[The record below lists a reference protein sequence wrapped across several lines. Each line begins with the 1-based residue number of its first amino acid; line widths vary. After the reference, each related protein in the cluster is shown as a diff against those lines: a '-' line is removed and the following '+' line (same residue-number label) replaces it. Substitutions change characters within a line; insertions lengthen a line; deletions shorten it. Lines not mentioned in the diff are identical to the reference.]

1 MNCPVC
7 DQPSMA
13 GLNGFCSEEC
23 MKEMNQVC
31 KGPCE
36 ACRPTYIKRI
46 RVWRMAEVYQT
57 TIIYALRPSEAAKE
71 ASENGNQYDWE
82 QHDGTEWE
90 IVEACSEEE
99 PK

>member
-1 MNCPVC
+1 MSEAEVC
-7 DQPSMA
+7 T
-13 GLNGFCSEEC
+13 
-23 MKEMNQVC
+23 
-31 KGPCE
+31 GPCE
-36 ACRPTYIKRI
+36 ACRPTYMKRI

-71 ASENGNQYDWE
+71 ADKNSHLYDWE